1 MTDSVLRRY
10 LEILRREW
18 WVILQAVVVVALA
31 AGFLADRQHPSTYY
45 AGAQLYVEPVVGADG
60 TIPVITQPTFLSD
73 TTVPISGVLAQS
85 LARQA
90 ASPAVLEGAAKK
102 LGANNAAA
110 LGDRVATTVNLA
122 SRTIGITASAGTPDG
137 SIALANAVAQSLV
150 DVRWAT
156 RERAL
161 VAQITATATSLG
173 NIQNQISRI
182 GAQEA
187 NQPTGT
193 AATSAFETA
202 KAVWLTQYQT
212 TFATEQQLQGALAS
226 RDNGVLFLLP
236 AQIAQQ
242 SKPVDTTSRALEG
255 AAIGLVLGIGLA
267 ALRETLDTKV
277 RHRERA
283 EALTDLRTLG
293 ELPKDRVVA
302 KQPLAVIDAPWSR
315 YAETVRALRASV
327 VWTGPDRASAT
338 IAVTSPESGDGKTTL
353 AVNLAAAFALA
364 GLKTVLVSADF
375 RHPTTHATLVGARRA
390 FGMPTRGFAELLLDD
405 GFELTDPLTLD
416 AALVTTRVEN
426 LWWLPSSAS
435 TPLPV
440 LSTNAAVL
448 LGSPRARQ
456 LLDMLSGEAEM
467 VVIDTPPALLSDA
480 ASLNRIADGVVL
492 VVDVTRTH
500 RTALVRTVRSW
511 KGVPVRPLGL
521 VLNRTRST
529 RDDVFAGAA
538 GGSRRSRRAASR
550 ATTMRSIA
558 STQPKPSENGNRN
571 GNGHGHGN
579 GARPVDV
586 TPGRYG
592 TT

>member
-1 MTDSVLRRY
+1 
-10 LEILRREW
+10 
-18 WVILQAVVVVALA
+18 VILQGVVVVALA
-31 AGFLADRQHPSTYY
+31 AGLLADRQHASTYN
-45 AGAQLYVEPVVGADG
+45 AVAQLYVEPTVGADG
-60 TIPVITQPTFLSD
+60 AIPVVAQPTFLSD
-73 TTVPISGVLAQS
+73 ATVPISGVLAAS
-85 LARQA
+85 LGRQA
-90 ASPAVLEGAAKK
+90 ASPDVLDGAAKK
-102 LGANNAAA
+102 LGANGAAA
-110 LGDRVATTVNLA
+110 LGDRVATTVNLTN
-122 SRTIGITASAGTPDG
+122 RTIGITATAGAPDG
-137 SIALANAVAQSLV
+137 AIALANAVAQSLV

-156 RERAL
+156 RQRAL
-161 VAQITATATSLG
+161 VSQITATATSLG
-173 NIQNQISRI
+173 NIQNQISKI
-182 GAQEA
+182 DTQEA
-187 NQPTGT
+187 GQPTGT
-193 AATSAFETA
+193 ADTSAFETA

-212 TFATEQQLQGALAS
+212 TFATEQQLEGALAS

-242 SKPVDTTSRALEG
+242 AKAVDPRSRALEG

-283 EALTDLRTLG
+283 EALTDLRTLA
-293 ELPKDRVVA
+293 ELPKDRIVA
-302 KQPLAVIDAPWSR
+302 KHPLAVIDAPWSR

-405 GFELTDPLTLD
+405 VDLADPSTLD
-416 AALVTTRVEN
+416 ASLVTTRVEH

-448 LGSPRARQ
+448 IGSPRARQ
-456 LLDMLSGEAEM
+456 LLAMLSSEAEI

-492 VVDVTRTH
+492 VVDVTCTH
-500 RTALVRTVRSW
+500 RAALVRTVRSW

-521 VLNRTRST
+521 VLNRTRSA

-550 ATTMRSIA
+550 ATTMRSLA
-558 STQPKPSENGNRN
+558 SSEPKLNGNGNGKGN
-571 GNGHGHGN
+571 GNGHHGGN
-579 GARPVDV
+579 GVKPVEV
-586 TPGRYG
+586 TPGRHG
-592 TT
+592 MT